1 MYIKLKLDTSLEAVV
16 WRCSVKK
23 SVFLEIS
30 QNSRKKSLCQ
40 SFFINKLAG
49 LSCRQLSEKET
60 QALEFLRTPF
70 LQKPPMAV
78 IDCFKKHKFSEIHYF
93 FELV

>member
-49 LSCRQLSEKET
+49 LSCRQLYEKET
-60 QALEFLRTPF
+60 QALKFLRTPF
-70 LQKPPMAV
+70 LQKTQ
-78 IDCFKKHKFSEIHYF
+78 IQ
-93 FELV
+93 